1 MSVID
6 EVLAANEIYS
16 RTHELRKLTPR
27 PERKLA
33 VLTCMDTRLSI
44 RTLGLKTGDAHI
56 IRNAGGIVTEDTLRS
71 LVVSHYLLGTEE
83 IMVINHTDC
92 GLMLTS
98 EQDLRTRIQ
107 NRTGTAAVTPAFFYA
122 FQNIDENVR
131 HQLQKL
137 RTHPWIPHSV
147 AAASNEH
154 RGGEA
159 EGPFLHSL
167 PYPITSLLRC
177 FVTSP
182 LPTTHDSLS
191 SCTLNACSMKKTFN
205 EKPTPR
211 SRNSSAACSPPAMS
225 MVSTSKANPENS
237 KLSLRNPRRPS
248 S

>member
-6 EVLAANEIYS
+6 EVLVANEIYA
-16 RTHELRKLTPR
+16 RTHELRRLTPR

-44 RTLGLKTGDAHI
+44 LTLGLKTGDAHI

-107 NRTGTAAVTPAFFYA
+107 NRTGTAAVSPAFFYA
-122 FQNIDENVR
+122 FQNVKENVR

-137 RTHPWIPHSV
+137 RTHPWIPEKV
-147 AAASNEH
+147 AV
-154 RGGEA
+154 RGFVYDVTTG
-159 EGPFLHSL
+159 
-167 PYPITSLLRC
+167 LLREI
-177 FVTSP
+177 
-182 LPTTHDSLS
+182 
-191 SCTLNACSMKKTFN
+191 K
-205 EKPTPR
+205 
-211 SRNSSAACSPPAMS
+211 NS
-225 MVSTSKANPENS
+225 
-237 KLSLRNPRRPS
+237 
-248 S
+248 

>member
-16 RTHELRKLTPR
+16 RTHELSKLTPR

-92 GLMLTS
+92 GLMHTN
-98 EQDLRTRIQ
+98 EQELRTRIQ
-107 NRTGTAAVTPAFFYA
+107 NRSGAAAVAPANFYT
-122 FQNIDENVR
+122 FQNVEENVR

-137 RTHPWIPHSV
+137 RAHPWIPKSV
-147 AAASNEH
+147 AV
-154 RGGEA
+154 RG
-159 EGPFLHSL
+159 FV
-167 PYPITSLLRC
+167 YD
-177 FVTSP
+177 VTSG
-182 LPTTHDSLS
+182 
-191 SCTLNACSMKKTFN
+191 
-205 EKPTPR
+205 R
-211 SRNSSAACSPPAMS
+211 
-225 MVSTSKANPENS
+225 
-237 KLSLRNPRRPS
+237 LREIKDA
-248 S
+248 